1 MKKYRIFL
9 LSFVYLLFIGCQ
21 NNNELDSETLKIN
34 VTLNTPIDIDNQ
46 NIDWLESLFKSF
58 SLNNNINYVSKNN
71 NGEIGININKADIK
85 KFNCLNLEMHD
96 GNGLRY
102 SMGVYDN
109 SNLVVDLEKLN
120 IKTIITKSEL
130 NQYISSVPI
139 NSNNEIP
146 TGYDG
151 IIDIDKP
158 LSEKQIQQIII
169 KKLNQNKNKCTV
181 NFLVVR
187 NKKTVAPPQPPP
199 PPPDRP
205 GDKVGEDDQS
215 RKPLPPVIKNQD
227 RIVKIKNLRYD
238 PQSYSF
244 KWNFTDE
251 VGNILSEIPEYI
263 TVHAHV
269 NQNTNY
275 ERSFLLL
282 NGRTEIEMDVNSEDM
297 EKIKNHCDKLAK
309 ITIRLILSDTK
320 LKTTNYYDI
329 PGEYRITCFT
339 KSYCGFLLNNNKKW

>member
-9 LSFVYLLFIGCQ
+9 FPFVYLLFTGCQ
-21 NNNELDSETLKIN
+21 NNNELNSESLKIN
-34 VTLNTPIDIDNQ
+34 VTLNTPIDIENQ
-46 NIDWLESLFKSF
+46 NIDWMASLFKSF
-58 SLNNNINYVSKNN
+58 TLNNNINYVSKNS
-71 NGEIGININKADIK
+71 NGEIGININRADIK
-85 KFNCLNLEMHD
+85 KINCLNLEMHE

-120 IKTIITKSEL
+120 IKSIITNSKL

-139 NSNNEIP
+139 NLNNDN
-146 TGYDG
+146 TKKYDG
-151 IIDIDKP
+151 IIDINQP
-158 LSEKQIQQIII
+158 LTEKEITRII
-169 KKLNQNKNKCTV
+169 KNKLTNQKSNCTV
-181 NFLVVR
+181 NFLVVS
-187 NKKTVAPPQPPP
+187 NKKISVQTPPPP

-205 GDKVGEDDQS
+205 GNKVGEDNQ
-215 RKPLPPVIKNQD
+215 PLTQLPPVIKNQD

-251 VGNILSEIPEYI
+251 VGNILSEIPEHI
-263 TVHAHV
+263 SVHAHV
-269 NQNTNY
+269 NQNTND

-297 EKIKNHCDKLAK
+297 EKIKNHCDRLAK